1 MKLSKPAMHDTRS
14 DPDFRECKMY
24 VPITG
29 ASKAT
34 TKRDLQD
41 LVEEGYFPVRQRWVQ
56 HTFEQIY

>member
-1 MKLSKPAMHDTRS
+1 MHDTRS